1 MSIRSEVSEF
11 VANGPLPGE
20 DAGVQTVARAQALLE
35 RIQPPLTDDEAHAL
49 AVSFGPDDSYGLG
62 WSLLHLIESAPGA
75 RTADY
80 SSAPRSSGQSCC
92 RHVSRKPPSGGV
104 TARLTPDRLSL
115 ETSDRY
121 RPEGLL
127 GQLELLGAG

>member
-80 SSAPRSSGQSCC
+80 SSAPRSQW
-92 RHVSRKPPSGGV
+92 
-104 TARLTPDRLSL
+104 T
-115 ETSDRY
+115 
-121 RPEGLL
+121 
-127 GQLELLGAG
+127 ELLQARVTEATKRRRHSPTDAGSALA